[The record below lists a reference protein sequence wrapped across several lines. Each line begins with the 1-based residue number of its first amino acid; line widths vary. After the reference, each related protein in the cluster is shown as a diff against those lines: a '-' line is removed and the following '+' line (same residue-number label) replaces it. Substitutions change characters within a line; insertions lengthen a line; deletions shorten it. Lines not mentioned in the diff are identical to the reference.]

1 MNKSSF
7 MLFAMAGAMTLASC
21 SNEEVNGNDTK
32 NAQLQVVANIALPQT
47 RAFDD
52 QWNAGD
58 QIGIYTLKAGTTDI
72 DAADNLAYRNTL
84 TEGSAANANFA
95 PAGKAANLPDDG
107 SKVDV
112 VAYYPYSTTAAAGVV
127 ELDVQKQD
135 NQALIDLLG
144 AKAAGVSADAPQ
156 AVLNF
161 KHKLTKIFM
170 KTTAEDG
177 SSLSDLK
184 AYIKGMYTKV
194 SYSAFAD
201 ELSMVSGDTKKD
213 VEMRS
218 ADGSGYR
225 YVEAI
230 VLPNIDGNDA
240 AARNIEFEHNGMVYK
255 AAISADVKFESG
267 KKYVYNVTFTATGV
281 KIEGAGITNWEEVTG
296 DDVVVVPGGEAQYHF
311 NNVYAVGDATPNGWE
326 IDKSVKFNKVDD
338 NTYTATFALKEG
350 EMKFPLSINNG
361 FECDY
366 IMPTEPDVDLSHSAC
381 MLVKYPDTRDY
392 KWKVSAAEAGTY
404 TIVLDVKNMTMT
416 ATKSE

>member
-112 VAYYPYSTTAAAGVV
+112 VSYYPYSATAAAGVV

-135 NQALIDLLG
+135 NQAAIDLLG
-144 AKAAGVSADAPQ
+144 AKAEGVSTDAPQ

-161 KHKLTKIFM
+161 KHKLTKIFIR
-170 KTTAEDG
+170 TTAEDG

-218 ADGSGYR
+218 ADGY

-230 VLPNIDGNDA
+230 VLPNIAGNDA
-240 AARNIEFEHNGMVYK
+240 TTRNIEFEHNGKVYK

-267 KKYVYNVTFTATGV
+267 KKYVYNATFTATGV

-296 DDVVVVPGGEAQYHF
+296 DDVVVVPGGEAQYHY
-311 NNVYAVGDATPNGWE
+311 NNIYAFGDATPNGWTIGE
-326 IDKSVKFNKVDD
+326 SVKLDKVDD
-338 NTYTATFALKEG
+338 NTYTATFAINAG
-350 EMKFPLSINNG
+350 EMKFALNNDWG
-361 FECDY
+361 CDW
-366 IMPTEPDVDLSHSAC
+366 IMPTENGVGLSHSAC
-381 MLVKYPDTRDY
+381 MLVKNGDSRDY
-392 KWKVSAAEAGTY
+392 KWKVSAEEAGTY

>member
-1 MNKSSF
+1 
-7 MLFAMAGAMTLASC
+7 MAGAMTLASC

-84 TEGSAANANFA
+84 TEGSAANANFV
-95 PAGKAANLPDDG
+95 PAGNAAKLPDDG

-112 VAYYPYSTTAAAGVV
+112 VAYYPYSASAAAGVV

-135 NQALIDLLG
+135 NQAAVDLLG
-144 AKAAGVSADAPQ
+144 AKAEGVSADAPQ

-161 KHKLTKIFM
+161 KHKLTKIFIR
-170 KTTAEDG
+170 TTAEDG

-218 ADGSGYR
+218 ADGY

-230 VLPNIDGNDA
+230 VLPNIAGNNA
-240 AARNIEFEHNGMVYK
+240 TTRNIEFEHNGKVYK

-267 KKYVYNVTFTATGV
+267 KKYVYNATFTATGV
-281 KIEGAGITNWEEVTG
+281 KIEGAGITNWEDVTG
-296 DDVVVVPGGEAQYHF
+296 DDVVVVPGGEAQYHY
-311 NNVYAVGDATPNGWE
+311 NNIYAFGDATPNGWTIGE
-326 IDKSVKFNKVDD
+326 AVKFDKVDD
-338 NTYTATFALKEG
+338 NTYTATFAIKAG
-350 EMKFPLSINNG
+350 EMKFPLNNDWG
-361 FECDY
+361 CDW
-366 IMPTEPDVDLSHSAC
+366 IMPTENGVGLSHSAC
-381 MLVKYPDTRDY
+381 MLVKNGDSRDY
-392 KWKVSAAEAGTY
+392 KWKVSEEEAGTY

>member
-58 QIGIYTLKAGTTDI
+58 QIGIYTLKAGTTEI

-135 NQALIDLLG
+135 NQAAIDLLG
-144 AKAAGVSADAPQ
+144 AKTVGVSADAPQ

-170 KTTAEDG
+170 VTTAEDG

-194 SYSAFAD
+194 SYSAFTD
-201 ELSMVSGDTKKD
+201 ELNMVSGDTKKD

-218 ADGSGYR
+218 ADGN

-230 VLPNIDGNDA
+230 VLPNINGNDA
-240 AARNIEFEHNGMVYK
+240 ATRNIEFEHNGMVYK

-267 KKYVYNVTFTATGV
+267 KKYVYNVTFTATGA

-311 NNVYAVGDATPNGWE
+311 DNVYAVGDATPNGWS
-326 IDKSVKFNKVDD
+326 IDEAVKFDKVDD
-338 NTYTATFALKEG
+338 NTYTATFAIKAG
-350 EMKFPLSINNG
+350 EMKFPLSINSG

-366 IMPTEPDVDLSHSAC
+366 IMPTEPGVGLSHSEC
-381 MLVKYPDTRDY
+381 MLVKYPDSRDY
-392 KWKVSAAEAGTY
+392 KWKVSEGEAGTY

>member
-84 TEGSAANANFA
+84 TEGSAANANFV
-95 PAGKAANLPDDG
+95 PAGNAAKLPDDG

-112 VAYYPYSTTAAAGVV
+112 VAYYPYSASAAAGVV

-135 NQALIDLLG
+135 NQAAVDLLG
-144 AKAAGVSADAPQ
+144 AKAEGVSADAPQ

-161 KHKLTKIFM
+161 KHKLTKIFIR
-170 KTTAEDG
+170 TTAEDG

-218 ADGSGYR
+218 ADGY

-230 VLPNIDGNDA
+230 VLPNIAGNDA
-240 AARNIEFEHNGMVYK
+240 TTRNIEFEHNGKVYK

-267 KKYVYNVTFTATGV
+267 KKYVYNATFTATGV
-281 KIEGAGITNWEEVTG
+281 KIEGAGITNWEDVTG
-296 DDVVVVPGGEAQYHF
+296 DDVVVVPGGEAQYHY
-311 NNVYAVGDATPNGWE
+311 NNIYAFGDATPNGWTISE
-326 IDKSVKFNKVDD
+326 AVKFDKVDD
-338 NTYTATFALKEG
+338 NTYTATFAIKAG
-350 EMKFPLSINNG
+350 EMKFPLNNDWG
-361 FECDY
+361 CDW
-366 IMPTEPDVDLSHSAC
+366 IMPTENGVGLSHSAC
-381 MLVKYPDTRDY
+381 MLVKNGDSRDY
-392 KWKVSAAEAGTY
+392 KWKVSEEEAGTY

>member
-84 TEGSAANANFA
+84 TEGCAATANFA
-95 PAGKAANLPDDG
+95 PAGEAAKLPDDG

-112 VAYYPYSTTAAAGVV
+112 VAYYPYSASAAAGVV

-135 NQALIDLLG
+135 NQAAVDLLG
-144 AKAAGVSADAPQ
+144 AKAEGVSADAPQ

-161 KHKLTKIFM
+161 KHKLTKIFIR
-170 KTTAEDG
+170 TTAEDG

-201 ELSMVSGDTKKD
+201 ELSMVSGDTKKE

-218 ADGSGYR
+218 ADGY

-230 VLPNIDGNDA
+230 VLPNIAGNDA
-240 AARNIEFEHNGMVYK
+240 TTRNIEFEHNGKVYK

-267 KKYVYNVTFTATGV
+267 KKYVYNATFGATGV
-281 KIEGAGITNWEEVTG
+281 KIEGAGITNWEDVTG
-296 DDVVVVPGGEAQYHF
+296 DDVVVVPGGEAQYHY
-311 NNVYAVGDATPNGWE
+311 NNIYAFGDATPNGWTIGE
-326 IDKSVKFNKVDD
+326 AVKLDKVDD
-338 NTYTATFALKEG
+338 NTYTATFAIKAG
-350 EMKFPLSINNG
+350 EMKFPLNNDWG
-361 FECDY
+361 CDW
-366 IMPTEPDVDLSHSAC
+366 IMPTENGVGLSHSAC
-381 MLVKYPDTRDY
+381 MLVKNGDSRDY
-392 KWKVSAAEAGTY
+392 KWKVSAEEAGTY

>member
-84 TEGSAANANFA
+84 TEGSAANANFV
-95 PAGKAANLPDDG
+95 PAGNAAKLPDDG

-112 VAYYPYSTTAAAGVV
+112 VAYYPYSASAAAGEV

-135 NQALIDLLG
+135 NQAAVDLLG
-144 AKAAGVSADAPQ
+144 AKAEGVSADAPQ

-161 KHKLTKIFM
+161 KHKLTKIFIR
-170 KTTAEDG
+170 TTAEDG

-218 ADGSGYR
+218 ADGY

-230 VLPNIDGNDA
+230 VLPNIAGNDA
-240 AARNIEFEHNGMVYK
+240 TTRNIEFEHNGKVYK

-267 KKYVYNVTFTATGV
+267 KKYVYNATFTATGV
-281 KIEGAGITNWEEVTG
+281 KIEGAGITNWEDVTG
-296 DDVVVVPGGEAQYHF
+296 DDVVVVPGGEAQYHY
-311 NNVYAVGDATPNGWE
+311 NNIYAFGDATPNGWTIGE
-326 IDKSVKFNKVDD
+326 AVKFDKVDD
-338 NTYTATFALKEG
+338 NTYTATFAIKAG
-350 EMKFPLSINNG
+350 EMKFPLNNDWG
-361 FECDY
+361 CDW
-366 IMPTEPDVDLSHSAC
+366 IMPTENGVGLSHSAC
-381 MLVKYPDTRDY
+381 MLVKNGDSRDY
-392 KWKVSAAEAGTY
+392 KWKVSEEEAGTY

>member
-84 TEGSAANANFA
+84 TEGSAANANFV
-95 PAGKAANLPDDG
+95 PAGKAAKLPDDG

-112 VAYYPYSTTAAAGVV
+112 VAYYPYSASAAAGVV

-135 NQALIDLLG
+135 NQAAVDLLG
-144 AKAAGVSADAPQ
+144 AKAEGVSADAPQ

-161 KHKLTKIFM
+161 KHKLTKIFIR
-170 KTTAEDG
+170 TTAEDG

-218 ADGSGYR
+218 ADGY

-230 VLPNIDGNDA
+230 VLPNIAGNDA
-240 AARNIEFEHNGMVYK
+240 TTRNIEFEHNGKVYK

-267 KKYVYNVTFTATGV
+267 KKYVYDATFTATGV

-296 DDVVVVPGGEAQYHF
+296 GDVVVVPGGEAQYHY
-311 NNVYAVGDATPNGWE
+311 NNIYAFGDATPNGWTIGE
-326 IDKSVKFNKVDD
+326 AVKLDKVDD
-338 NTYTATFALKEG
+338 NTYTATFAIKAG
-350 EMKFPLSINNG
+350 EMKFPLNNDWG
-361 FECDY
+361 CDW
-366 IMPTEPDVDLSHSAC
+366 IMPTENGVGLSHSAC
-381 MLVKYPDTRDY
+381 MLVKNGDPRDY
-392 KWKVSAAEAGTY
+392 KWNVSAEEAGTY

>member
-1 MNKSSF
+1 
-7 MLFAMAGAMTLASC
+7 MAGAMTLASC

-84 TEGSAANANFA
+84 TEGSVANANFA

-112 VAYYPYSTTAAAGVV
+112 VSYYPYSATTAAGVV

-135 NQALIDLLG
+135 NQAAIDLLG
-144 AKAAGVSADAPQ
+144 AKAEGVSADAPQ

-161 KHKLTKIFM
+161 KHKLTKIYM
-170 KTTAEDG
+170 KATAEDG

-218 ADGSGYR
+218 ADGSGFR

-240 AARNIEFEHNGMVYK
+240 ATRNIEFEHNGMVYK

-267 KKYVYNVTFTATGV
+267 KKYVYNVTFTAAGV
-281 KIEGAGITNWEEVTG
+281 KIEGAGITNWEDVTG
-296 DDVVVVPGGEAQYHF
+296 DDVVVVPGGEAQYHY
-311 NNVYAVGDATPNGWE
+311 NNIYAFGDATPNGWNIGE
-326 IDKSVKFNKVDD
+326 SVKLDKVDD
-338 NTYTATFALKEG
+338 NTYTATFAINAG
-350 EMKFPLSINNG
+350 EMKFALNNDWG
-361 FECDY
+361 CDW
-366 IMPTEPDVDLSHSAC
+366 IMPTENGVGLSHSAC
-381 MLVKYPDTRDY
+381 MLVKNGDSRDY
-392 KWKVSAAEAGTY
+392 KWKVSADEAGTY

>member
-84 TEGSAANANFA
+84 TEGSAANANFV
-95 PAGKAANLPDDG
+95 PAGNAAKLPDDG

-112 VAYYPYSTTAAAGVV
+112 VAYYPYSASAAAGVV

-135 NQALIDLLG
+135 NQAAVDLLG
-144 AKAAGVSADAPQ
+144 AKAEGVSADAPQ

-161 KHKLTKIFM
+161 KHKLTKIFIR
-170 KTTAEDG
+170 TTAEDG

-218 ADGSGYR
+218 ADGY

-230 VLPNIDGNDA
+230 VLPNIAGNDA
-240 AARNIEFEHNGMVYK
+240 TTRNIEFEHNGKVYK

-267 KKYVYNVTFTATGV
+267 KKYVYNATFTATGV
-281 KIEGAGITNWEEVTG
+281 KIEGAGITNWEDVTG
-296 DDVVVVPGGEAQYHF
+296 DDVVVVPGGEAQYHY
-311 NNVYAVGDATPNGWE
+311 NNIYAFGDATPNGWTIGE
-326 IDKSVKFNKVDD
+326 AVKFDKVDD
-338 NTYTATFALKEG
+338 NTYTATFAIKAG
-350 EMKFPLSINNG
+350 EMKFPLNNDWG
-361 FECDY
+361 CDW
-366 IMPTEPDVDLSHSAC
+366 IMPTENGVGMSHSAC
-381 MLVKYPDTRDY
+381 MLVKNGDSRDY
-392 KWKVSAAEAGTY
+392 KWKVSEEEAGTY

>member
-84 TEGSAANANFA
+84 TEGWAANANFA

-127 ELDVQKQD
+127 ELDVQNQD

-170 KTTAEDG
+170 STTAEDG

-218 ADGSGYR
+218 FDGH

-240 AARNIEFEHNGMVYK
+240 ATRNIEFEHNGRCTRQLSLPTLSLSRARGMCTTLR
-255 AAISADVKFESG
+255 S
-267 KKYVYNVTFTATGV
+267 
-281 KIEGAGITNWEEVTG
+281 
-296 DDVVVVPGGEAQYHF
+296 QL
-311 NNVYAVGDATPNGWE
+311 AV
-326 IDKSVKFNKVDD
+326 
-338 NTYTATFALKEG
+338 L
-350 EMKFPLSINNG
+350 L
-361 FECDY
+361 
-366 IMPTEPDVDLSHSAC
+366 
-381 MLVKYPDTRDY
+381 R
-392 KWKVSAAEAGTY
+392 
-404 TIVLDVKNMTMT
+404 
-416 ATKSE
+416 

>member
-7 MLFAMAGAMTLASC
+7 MLFAMASAMTLASC

-112 VAYYPYSTTAAAGVV
+112 VAYYPYSATAAAGVV

-135 NQALIDLLG
+135 NQAAIDLLG
-144 AKAAGVSADAPQ
+144 AKAEGVSADVPQ

-161 KHKLTKIFM
+161 KHKLTKIYM
-170 KTTAEDG
+170 KATAEDG

-201 ELSMVSGDTKKD
+201 ELSLVSGDTKKE
-213 VEMRS
+213 VEMHS
-218 ADGSGYR
+218 ADGSGFR
-225 YVEAI
+225 YIEAI
-230 VLPNIDGNDA
+230 VLPNIAGNDA
-240 AARNIEFEHNGMVYK
+240 TTRNIEFEHNGMVYK

-281 KIEGAGITNWEEVTG
+281 KIEGAGITNWEDVTG
-296 DDVVVVPGGEAQYHF
+296 DDVVVVPGGEAQYHY
-311 NNVYAVGDATPNGWE
+311 NNIYAFGDATPNGWNIGE
-326 IDKSVKFNKVDD
+326 AVKFDKVDD
-338 NTYTATFALKEG
+338 NTYTATFAIKAG
-350 EMKFPLSINNG
+350 EMKFPLNNDWG
-361 FECDY
+361 CDW
-366 IMPTEPDVDLSHSAC
+366 IMPTENGVGLSHSAC
-381 MLVKYPDTRDY
+381 MLVKNGDSRDY
-392 KWKVSAAEAGTY
+392 KWKVSAEEAGTY

>member
-84 TEGSAANANFA
+84 TEGSAANANFV
-95 PAGKAANLPDDG
+95 PAGNAAKLPDDG

-112 VAYYPYSTTAAAGVV
+112 VAYYPYSASAAAGVV

-135 NQALIDLLG
+135 NQAAVDLLG
-144 AKAAGVSADAPQ
+144 AKAEGVSADAPQ

-161 KHKLTKIFM
+161 KHKLTKIFIR
-170 KTTAEDG
+170 TTAEDG

-218 ADGSGYR
+218 ADGY

-230 VLPNIDGNDA
+230 VLPNIAGNDA
-240 AARNIEFEHNGMVYK
+240 TTRNIEFEHNGKVYK

-267 KKYVYNVTFTATGV
+267 KKYVYNATFTATGV
-281 KIEGAGITNWEEVTG
+281 KIEGAGITNWEDVTG
-296 DDVVVVPGGEAQYHF
+296 DNVVVVPGGEAQYHY
-311 NNVYAVGDATPNGWE
+311 NNIYAFGDATPNGWTIGE
-326 IDKSVKFNKVDD
+326 AVKFDKVDD
-338 NTYTATFALKEG
+338 NTYTATFAIKAG
-350 EMKFPLSINNG
+350 EMKFPLNNDWG
-361 FECDY
+361 CDW
-366 IMPTEPDVDLSHSAC
+366 IMPTENGVGLSHSAC
-381 MLVKYPDTRDY
+381 MLVKNGDSRDY
-392 KWKVSAAEAGTY
+392 KWKVSEEEAGTY

>member
-32 NAQLQVVANIALPQT
+32 NAQLQVVANIASPQT

-72 DAADNLAYRNTL
+72 DAADNLAYRNNL
-84 TEGSAANANFA
+84 TEGCAATANFA
-95 PAGKAANLPDDG
+95 PAGEAAKLPDDG

-112 VAYYPYSTTAAAGVV
+112 VAYYPYSASAAAGVV

-135 NQALIDLLG
+135 NQAAIDLLG
-144 AKAAGVSADAPQ
+144 AKATGVSADAPQ

-170 KTTAEDG
+170 NTRAEDG

-218 ADGSGYR
+218 ADGN

-240 AARNIEFEHNGMVYK
+240 ATRNIEFEHNGKVYK

-267 KKYVYNVTFTATGV
+267 KKYVYNVKFTATGV

-311 NNVYAVGDATPNGWE
+311 NDVYAVGDATPNGWS
-326 IDKSVKFNKVDD
+326 IPNSVKFDKVDD
-338 NTYTATFALKEG
+338 NTYTATIALKAG
-350 EMKFPLSINNG
+350 EMKFPLSINSG

-366 IMPTEPDVDLSHSAC
+366 IMPTENGVGLSHSAC
-381 MLVKYPDTRDY
+381 MLVKYPDERDY
-392 KWKVSAAEAGTY
+392 KWNVSAEEAGTY

>member
-1 MNKSSF
+1 
-7 MLFAMAGAMTLASC
+7 MAGAMTLASC

-58 QIGIYTLKAGTTDI
+58 QIGIYTLKAGTTEI

-84 TEGSAANANFA
+84 TDGSAANANFA

-144 AKAAGVSADAPQ
+144 AKATGVSADAPQ

-218 ADGSGYR
+218 ADGN

-240 AARNIEFEHNGMVYK
+240 ATRNIEFEHNGKVYK

-267 KKYVYNVTFTATGV
+267 KKYVYNVKFTATGV

-311 NNVYAVGDATPNGWE
+311 NDATPNGWS
-326 IDKSVKFNKVDD
+326 IPNSVKFDKVDD

-404 TIVLDVKNMTMT
+404 TITLDVKNMTMT

>member
-84 TEGSAANANFA
+84 TEGWAANANFA

-127 ELDVQKQD
+127 ELDVQNQD

-170 KTTAEDG
+170 KATAEDG

-201 ELSMVSGDTKKD
+201 ELSMVSGDTKKE

-218 ADGSGYR
+218 ADGSRYR

-240 AARNIEFEHNGMVYK
+240 ATRNIEFEHNGKVYK

-281 KIEGAGITNWEEVTG
+281 KIEGVGITNWEEVTG

-311 NNVYAVGDATPNGWE
+311 NNVYAVGDATPNGWNIGE
-326 IDKSVKFNKVDD
+326 SVKFDKVDD
-338 NTYTATFALKEG
+338 NTYTATFALKAG

-366 IMPTEPDVDLSHSAC
+366 IMPTENGVGLSHSAC
-381 MLVKYPDTRDY
+381 MLVKYPDSRDY
-392 KWKVSAAEAGTY
+392 KWKVSEGEAGTY

>member
-1 MNKSSF
+1 
-7 MLFAMAGAMTLASC
+7 MAGAMTLASC

-95 PAGKAANLPDDG
+95 PVGNPANLPDDG

-170 KTTAEDG
+170 KATAEDG

-213 VEMRS
+213 VAMRS
-218 ADGSGYR
+218 FDGH

-240 AARNIEFEHNGMVYK
+240 ATRNIEFEHNGKVYK

-267 KKYVYNVTFTATGV
+267 KKYVYNVTFTATGA

-311 NNVYAVGDATPNGWE
+311 NNVYAVGDATPNGWNIGE
-326 IDKSVKFNKVDD
+326 SVQFNKVDD
-338 NTYTATFALKEG
+338 NTYTATIALKEG

-366 IMPTEPDVDLSHSAC
+366 IMPTEPGVGLSHSAC

-392 KWKVSAAEAGTY
+392 KWKVSEGEEGTY

>member
-84 TEGSAANANFA
+84 TEGSAANANFV
-95 PAGKAANLPDDG
+95 PAEKAAKLPDDG

-112 VAYYPYSTTAAAGVV
+112 VAYYPYSASAAAGVV

-135 NQALIDLLG
+135 NQAAVDLLG
-144 AKAAGVSADAPQ
+144 AKAEGVSADAPQ

-161 KHKLTKIFM
+161 KHKLTKIFI

-218 ADGSGYR
+218 FEGN

-240 AARNIEFEHNGMVYK
+240 ATRNIEFEHNGKVYK

-267 KKYVYNVTFTATGV
+267 KKYVYNATFTATGV
-281 KIEGAGITNWEEVTG
+281 KIEGAGITNWENVTG

-311 NNVYAVGDATPNGWE
+311 NNVYAVGDATPNGWT
-326 IDKSVKFNKVDD
+326 IDEAVKFEKVND
-338 NTYTATFALKEG
+338 NTYTATFAIKAG

-366 IMPTEPDVDLSHSAC
+366 IMPTENGVGLSHSAC
-381 MLVKYPDTRDY
+381 MLVKYPDSRDY
-392 KWKVSAAEAGTY
+392 KWKVSAEEAGTY

>member
-1 MNKSSF
+1 MKKSSF

-84 TEGSAANANFA
+84 TEGSAANANFV
-95 PAGKAANLPDDG
+95 PAGKAAKLPDDG

-112 VAYYPYSTTAAAGVV
+112 VAYYPYSASAAAGVV

-135 NQALIDLLG
+135 NQAAVDLLG
-144 AKAAGVSADAPQ
+144 AKAEGVSADAPQ

-161 KHKLTKIFM
+161 KHKLTKIFIR
-170 KTTAEDG
+170 TTAEDG

-218 ADGSGYR
+218 ADGY

-230 VLPNIDGNDA
+230 VLPNIAGNDA
-240 AARNIEFEHNGMVYK
+240 TTRNIEFEHNGKVYK

-267 KKYVYNVTFTATGV
+267 KKYVYNATFTATGV
-281 KIEGAGITNWEEVTG
+281 KIEGAGITNWEDVTD
-296 DDVVVVPGGEAQYHF
+296 DDVVVVPGGEAQYHY
-311 NNVYAVGDATPNGWE
+311 NNIYAFGDATPNGWTIGE
-326 IDKSVKFNKVDD
+326 AVKFDKVDD
-338 NTYTATFALKEG
+338 NTYTATFAIKAG
-350 EMKFPLSINNG
+350 EMKFPLNNDWG
-361 FECDY
+361 CDW
-366 IMPTEPDVDLSHSAC
+366 IMPTENGVGLSHSAC
-381 MLVKYPDTRDY
+381 MLVKNGDSRDY
-392 KWKVSAAEAGTY
+392 KWKVSEEEAGTY

>member
-72 DAADNLAYRNTL
+72 DAADNLAYRNNL
-84 TEGSAANANFA
+84 TEGCAPNANFT
-95 PAGKAANLPDDG
+95 PVGTAAKLPDDG

-112 VAYYPYSTTAAAGVV
+112 VAYYPYSASAAAGVV

-135 NQALIDLLG
+135 NQAAVDLLG
-144 AKAAGVSADAPQ
+144 AKAEGVSADAPQ

-161 KHKLTKIFM
+161 KHKLTKIFIR
-170 KTTAEDG
+170 TTAEDG

-218 ADGSGYR
+218 ADGY

-230 VLPNIDGNDA
+230 VLPNIAGNDA
-240 AARNIEFEHNGMVYK
+240 TTRNIEFEHNGKVYK

-267 KKYVYNVTFTATGV
+267 KKYVYDATFTATGV

-296 DDVVVVPGGEAQYHF
+296 GDVVVVPGGEAQYHY
-311 NNVYAVGDATPNGWE
+311 NNIYAFGDATPNGWTIGE
-326 IDKSVKFNKVDD
+326 AVKLDKVDD
-338 NTYTATFALKEG
+338 NTYTATFAIKAG
-350 EMKFPLSINNG
+350 EMKFPLNNDWG
-361 FECDY
+361 CDW
-366 IMPTEPDVDLSHSAC
+366 IMPTENGVGLSHSAC
-381 MLVKYPDTRDY
+381 MLVKNGDSRDY
-392 KWKVSAAEAGTY
+392 KWNVSAEEAGTY

>member
-84 TEGSAANANFA
+84 TEGWAANANFA

-127 ELDVQKQD
+127 ELDVQNQD

-144 AKAAGVSADAPQ
+144 AKATGVSADAPQ

-170 KTTAEDG
+170 KATAEDG

-201 ELSMVSGDTKKD
+201 ELSMVSGDTKKE

-218 ADGSGYR
+218 ADGSRYR

-240 AARNIEFEHNGMVYK
+240 ATRNIEFEHNGKVYK

-311 NNVYAVGDATPNGWE
+311 NNVYAVGDATPNGWNIGE
-326 IDKSVKFNKVDD
+326 SVKFDKVGD
-338 NTYTATFALKEG
+338 NTYTATFALKAG

-366 IMPTEPDVDLSHSAC
+366 IMPTENGVGLSHSAC
-381 MLVKYPDTRDY
+381 MLVKYPDSRDY
-392 KWKVSAAEAGTY
+392 KWKVSEGEAGTY

>member
-84 TEGSAANANFA
+84 TEGSAANANFV
-95 PAGKAANLPDDG
+95 PAGNAAKLPDDG

-112 VAYYPYSTTAAAGVV
+112 VAYYPYSASAAAGVV

-135 NQALIDLLG
+135 NQAAVDLLG
-144 AKAAGVSADAPQ
+144 AKAEGVSADAPQ

-161 KHKLTKIFM
+161 KHKLTKIFIR
-170 KTTAEDG
+170 TTAEDG

-218 ADGSGYR
+218 ADGY

-230 VLPNIDGNDA
+230 VLPNIAGNDA
-240 AARNIEFEHNGMVYK
+240 TTRNIEFEHNGKVYK

-267 KKYVYNVTFTATGV
+267 KKYVYNATFTATGV
-281 KIEGAGITNWEEVTG
+281 KIEGAGVTNWEDVTG
-296 DDVVVVPGGEAQYHF
+296 DDVVVVPGGEAQYHY
-311 NNVYAVGDATPNGWE
+311 NNIYAFGDATPNGWTIGE
-326 IDKSVKFNKVDD
+326 AVKFDKVDD
-338 NTYTATFALKEG
+338 NTYTATFAIKAG
-350 EMKFPLSINNG
+350 EMKFPLNNDWG
-361 FECDY
+361 CDW
-366 IMPTEPDVDLSHSAC
+366 IMPTENGVGLSHSAC
-381 MLVKYPDTRDY
+381 MLVKNGDSRDY
-392 KWKVSAAEAGTY
+392 KWKVSEEEAGTY

>member
-112 VAYYPYSTTAAAGVV
+112 VAYYPYSATAAAGVV

-135 NQALIDLLG
+135 NQAAIDLLG
-144 AKAAGVSADAPQ
+144 AKAEGVSADAPQ

-161 KHKLTKIFM
+161 KHKLTKIYM
-170 KTTAEDG
+170 KVTAEDG

-201 ELSMVSGDTKKD
+201 ELSMVSGDTKKE
-213 VEMRS
+213 VEMHS
-218 ADGSGYR
+218 ADGSGFR

-267 KKYVYNVTFTATGV
+267 KKYLYNVKFTATGA
-281 KIEGAGITNWEEVTG
+281 KIEGAGITNWEEVKG
-296 DDVVVVPGGEAQYHF
+296 DDVVVVPGGEAQYHY
-311 NNVYAVGDATPNGWE
+311 NNIYAFGDATPNGWNIGE
-326 IDKSVKFNKVDD
+326 AVKFDKVDD
-338 NTYTATFALKEG
+338 NTYTATFAINAG
-350 EMKFPLSINNG
+350 EMKFPLNNDWG
-361 FECDY
+361 CDW
-366 IMPTEPDVDLSHSAC
+366 IMPTENGVGLSHSAC
-381 MLVKYPDTRDY
+381 MLVKDGDSRDY
-392 KWKVSAAEAGTY
+392 KWKVSADEAGTY

>member
-58 QIGIYTLKAGTTDI
+58 QIGIYTLKAGTTNI

-84 TEGSAANANFA
+84 TEGSAANANFV
-95 PAGKAANLPDDG
+95 PAGNAAKLPDDG

-112 VAYYPYSTTAAAGVV
+112 VAYYPYSASAAAGVV

-135 NQALIDLLG
+135 NQAAVDLLG
-144 AKAAGVSADAPQ
+144 AKAEGVSADAPQ

-161 KHKLTKIFM
+161 KHKLTKIFIR
-170 KTTAEDG
+170 TTAEDG

-218 ADGSGYR
+218 ADGY

-230 VLPNIDGNDA
+230 VLPNIAGNDA
-240 AARNIEFEHNGMVYK
+240 TTRNIEFEHNGKVYK

-267 KKYVYNVTFTATGV
+267 KKYVYNATFTATGV
-281 KIEGAGITNWEEVTG
+281 KIEGAGITNWEDVTG
-296 DDVVVVPGGEAQYHF
+296 DDVVVVPGGEAQYHY
-311 NNVYAVGDATPNGWE
+311 NNIYAFGDATPNGWTIGE
-326 IDKSVKFNKVDD
+326 AVKFDKVDD
-338 NTYTATFALKEG
+338 NTYTATFAIKAG
-350 EMKFPLSINNG
+350 EMKFPLNNDWG
-361 FECDY
+361 CDW
-366 IMPTEPDVDLSHSAC
+366 IMPTENGVGLSHSAC
-381 MLVKYPDTRDY
+381 MLVKNGDSRDY
-392 KWKVSAAEAGTY
+392 KWKVSEEEAGTY

>member
-1 MNKSSF
+1 
-7 MLFAMAGAMTLASC
+7 MAGAMTLASC

-112 VAYYPYSTTAAAGVV
+112 VAYYPYSATAAAGVV

-135 NQALIDLLG
+135 NQAAIDLLG
-144 AKAAGVSADAPQ
+144 AKAEGVSADAPQ

-161 KHKLTKIFM
+161 KHKLTKIYM
-170 KTTAEDG
+170 KATAEDG

-218 ADGSGYR
+218 ADGY

-230 VLPNIDGNDA
+230 VLPNIAGNDA
-240 AARNIEFEHNGMVYK
+240 TTRNIEFEHNGKVYK

-267 KKYVYNVTFTATGV
+267 KKYVYNATFTATGV
-281 KIEGAGITNWEEVTG
+281 KIEGAGITNWEDVTG
-296 DDVVVVPGGEAQYHF
+296 DDVVVVPGGEAQYHY
-311 NNVYAVGDATPNGWE
+311 NNIYAFGDATPNGWTIGE
-326 IDKSVKFNKVDD
+326 AVKFDKVDD
-338 NTYTATFALKEG
+338 NTYTATFAIKAG
-350 EMKFPLSINNG
+350 EMKFPLNNDWG
-361 FECDY
+361 CDW
-366 IMPTEPDVDLSHSAC
+366 IMPTENGVGLSHSAC
-381 MLVKYPDTRDY
+381 MLVKNGDSRDY
-392 KWKVSAAEAGTY
+392 KWKVSEEEAGTY

>member
-112 VAYYPYSTTAAAGVV
+112 VAYYPYSAPAAAGVV

-135 NQALIDLLG
+135 NQAAIDLLG
-144 AKAAGVSADAPQ
+144 AKAEGVSADAPQ

-161 KHKLTKIFM
+161 KHKLTKIYM
-170 KTTAEDG
+170 KATAEDG

-201 ELSMVSGDTKKD
+201 ELSMVSGDTKKE
-213 VEMRS
+213 VEMHS
-218 ADGSGYR
+218 ADGSGFR
-225 YVEAI
+225 YIEAI
-230 VLPNIDGNDA
+230 VLPNIAGNDA
-240 AARNIEFEHNGMVYK
+240 TTRNIEFEHNGMVYK

-296 DDVVVVPGGEAQYHF
+296 DDVVVVPGGEAQYHY
-311 NNVYAVGDATPNGWE
+311 NNIYAFGDATPNGWN
-326 IDKSVKFNKVDD
+326 IGDAVKFDKVDD
-338 NTYTATFALKEG
+338 NTYTATFALKAG
-350 EMKFPLSINNG
+350 EMKFPLNNDWG
-361 FECDY
+361 CDW
-366 IMPTEPDVDLSHSAC
+366 IMPTENGVGLSHSAC
-381 MLVKYPDTRDY
+381 MLVKNGDSRDY
-392 KWKVSAAEAGTY
+392 KWKVSADEAGTY

>member
-1 MNKSSF
+1 MKKSSF
-7 MLFAMAGAMTLASC
+7 MLFAMVGAMTLASC

-72 DAADNLAYRNTL
+72 DAADNLAYRNNL
-84 TEGSAANANFA
+84 TEGCAPNANFT
-95 PAGKAANLPDDG
+95 PVGKVAQLPDDG

-135 NQALIDLLG
+135 NQAPIDLLG
-144 AKAAGVSADAPQ
+144 AKATGVSADAPQ

-170 KTTAEDG
+170 NTRAEDG

-218 ADGSGYR
+218 ADGN

-240 AARNIEFEHNGMVYK
+240 ATRNIEFEHNGKVYK

-281 KIEGAGITNWEEVTG
+281 KIEGAGITNWEDVTG

-311 NNVYAVGDATPNGWE
+311 NNVYAVGDATPNGWS
-326 IDKSVKFNKVDD
+326 IPNSVKFDKVDD
-338 NTYTATFALKEG
+338 NTYTATFALKKG
-350 EMKFPLSINNG
+350 EMKFPLSINSG

-366 IMPTEPDVDLSHSAC
+366 IMPTENGVGLSHSAC
-381 MLVKYPDTRDY
+381 MLVKYPDERDY
-392 KWKVSAAEAGTY
+392 KWKVSEGEEGTY

>member
-84 TEGSAANANFA
+84 TEGSAANANFV
-95 PAGKAANLPDDG
+95 PAGNAAKLPDDG

-112 VAYYPYSTTAAAGVV
+112 VAYYPYSASAAAGVV

-135 NQALIDLLG
+135 NQAAVDLLG
-144 AKAAGVSADAPQ
+144 AKAEGVSADAPQ

-161 KHKLTKIFM
+161 KHKLTKIFIR
-170 KTTAEDG
+170 TTAEDG

-218 ADGSGYR
+218 ADGY

-230 VLPNIDGNDA
+230 VLPNIAGNDA
-240 AARNIEFEHNGMVYK
+240 TTRNIEFEHNGKVYK

-267 KKYVYNVTFTATGV
+267 KKYVYNATFTATGV
-281 KIEGAGITNWEEVTG
+281 KIEGAGITNWEDVTG
-296 DDVVVVPGGEAQYHF
+296 DDVVVVPGGEAQYHY
-311 NNVYAVGDATPNGWE
+311 NNIYAFGDATPNGWTIGE
-326 IDKSVKFNKVDD
+326 AVKFDKVDD
-338 NTYTATFALKEG
+338 NTYTATFAIKAG
-350 EMKFPLSINNG
+350 EMKFPLNNDWG
-361 FECDY
+361 CDW
-366 IMPTEPDVDLSHSAC
+366 IMPTENGVGLSHSAC
-381 MLVKYPDTRDY
+381 MRVKNGDSRDY
-392 KWKVSAAEAGTY
+392 KWMVSVEEARTY

>member
-1 MNKSSF
+1 
-7 MLFAMAGAMTLASC
+7 MAGAMTLASC

-112 VAYYPYSTTAAAGVV
+112 VAYYPYSATAAAGVV

-135 NQALIDLLG
+135 NQAAIDLLG
-144 AKAAGVSADAPQ
+144 AKAEGVSADAPQ

-161 KHKLTKIFM
+161 KHKLTKIYM
-170 KTTAEDG
+170 KVTAEDG

-201 ELSMVSGDTKKD
+201 ELSMVSGDTKKE
-213 VEMRS
+213 VEMHS
-218 ADGSGYR
+218 ADGSGFR

-267 KKYVYNVTFTATGV
+267 KKYLYNVKFTATGA
-281 KIEGAGITNWEEVTG
+281 KIEGAGITNWEEVKG
-296 DDVVVVPGGEAQYHF
+296 DDVVVVPGGEAQYHY
-311 NNVYAVGDATPNGWE
+311 NNIYAFGDATPNGWNIGE
-326 IDKSVKFNKVDD
+326 AVKFDKVDD
-338 NTYTATFALKEG
+338 NTYTATFAINAG
-350 EMKFPLSINNG
+350 EMKFPLNNDWG
-361 FECDY
+361 CDW
-366 IMPTEPDVDLSHSAC
+366 IMPTENGVGLSHSAC
-381 MLVKYPDTRDY
+381 MLVKDGDSRDY
-392 KWKVSAAEAGTY
+392 KWKVSADEAGTY

>member
-84 TEGSAANANFA
+84 TEGSAANANFV
-95 PAGKAANLPDDG
+95 PAGKAAKLPDDG

-112 VAYYPYSTTAAAGVV
+112 VAYYPYSASAAAGVV

-135 NQALIDLLG
+135 NQAAVDLLG
-144 AKAAGVSADAPQ
+144 AKAEGVSADAPQ

-161 KHKLTKIFM
+161 KHKLTKIFIR
-170 KTTAEDG
+170 TTAEDG

-218 ADGSGYR
+218 ADGY

-230 VLPNIDGNDA
+230 VLPNIAGNDA
-240 AARNIEFEHNGMVYK
+240 TTRNIEFEHNGKVYK

-267 KKYVYNVTFTATGV
+267 KKYVYNATFTATGV
-281 KIEGAGITNWEEVTG
+281 KIEGAGITNWEDVTG
-296 DDVVVVPGGEAQYHF
+296 DDVVVVPGGEAQYHY
-311 NNVYAVGDATPNGWE
+311 NNIYAFGDATPNGWTIGE
-326 IDKSVKFNKVDD
+326 AVKFDKVDD
-338 NTYTATFALKEG
+338 NTYTATFAIKAG
-350 EMKFPLSINNG
+350 EMKFPLNNDWG
-361 FECDY
+361 CDW
-366 IMPTEPDVDLSHSAC
+366 IMPTENGVGLSHSAC
-381 MLVKYPDTRDY
+381 MLVKNGDSRDY
-392 KWKVSAAEAGTY
+392 KWNVSAEEAGTY

>member
-84 TEGSAANANFA
+84 TEGSAANANFV
-95 PAGKAANLPDDG
+95 PAGKAAKLPDDG

-112 VAYYPYSTTAAAGVV
+112 VAYYPYSASAAAGVV

-135 NQALIDLLG
+135 NQAAVDLLG
-144 AKAAGVSADAPQ
+144 AKAEGVSADAPQ

-161 KHKLTKIFM
+161 KHKLTKIFIR
-170 KTTAEDG
+170 TTAEDG

-218 ADGSGYR
+218 ADGY

-230 VLPNIDGNDA
+230 VLPNIAGNDA
-240 AARNIEFEHNGMVYK
+240 TTRNIEFEHNGKVYK

-267 KKYVYNVTFTATGV
+267 KKYVYNATFTATGV

-296 DDVVVVPGGEAQYHF
+296 DDVVVVPGGEAQYHY
-311 NNVYAVGDATPNGWE
+311 NNIYAFGDATPNGWTIGE
-326 IDKSVKFNKVDD
+326 SVKLDKVDD
-338 NTYTATFALKEG
+338 NTYTATFAINAG
-350 EMKFPLSINNG
+350 EMKFALNNDWG
-361 FECDY
+361 CDW
-366 IMPTEPDVDLSHSAC
+366 IMPTENGVGLSHSAC
-381 MLVKYPDTRDY
+381 MLVKNGDSRDY
-392 KWKVSAAEAGTY
+392 KWKVSAEEAGTY